1 MRCVRVSGFLAD
13 VIQQI
18 HSLRASG
25 VMSSHAA
32 FAFGE
37 AVRAFRKSI
46 GMLCTTPFAISFFIM
61 LMLAISMNKEKN
73 GRFASVHPMWLAWS
87 KFIRT
92 VDWAKVFPYPTV
104 SLQQINQLLAIVK

>member
-1 MRCVRVSGFLAD
+1 MRFFRVSGFLAD
-13 VIQQI
+13 DIQQI

-37 AVRAFRKSI
+37 AVSAFRKSE

-61 LMLAISMNKEKN
+61 FMLAISMNKGKN
-73 GRFASVHPMWLAWS
+73 VRFSVPEFYS
-87 KFIRT
+87 GG
-92 VDWAKVFPYPTV
+92 FPFV
-104 SLQQINQLLAIVK
+104 AQFLEE

>member
-73 GRFASVHPMWLAWS
+73 GRFASVHPMWLAWRAEL
-87 KFIRT
+87 RT
-92 VDWAKVFPYPTV
+92 LNWAEMFPYPSV
-104 SLQQINQLLAIVK
+104 SLQQMRQLLALVQ